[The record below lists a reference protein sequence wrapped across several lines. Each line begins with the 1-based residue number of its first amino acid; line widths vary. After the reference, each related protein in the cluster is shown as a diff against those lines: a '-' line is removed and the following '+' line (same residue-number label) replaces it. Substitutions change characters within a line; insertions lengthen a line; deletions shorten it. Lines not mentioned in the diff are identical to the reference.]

1 MGQSSSSSSSSS
13 VDQSF
18 NSQKKKYLG
27 QWFRPVKNIYDKA
40 LKLKGR
46 YDDRTLKYN
55 SYSDSSKRYD
65 FLKQFN
71 HDNNCDAKLNHFWP
85 HMLDNGNMLCPIVN
99 KGYKNRKESRN
110 CYKDR
115 SYDEEKWD
123 CRLLGGKKSKK
134 RKSKKNK
141 KSKKSKT
148 IKRKRNI

>member
-1 MGQSSSSSSSSS
+1 
-13 VDQSF
+13 
-18 NSQKKKYLG
+18 
-27 QWFRPVKNIYDKA
+27 
-40 LKLKGR
+40 
-46 YDDRTLKYN
+46 
-55 SYSDSSKRYD
+55 
-65 FLKQFN
+65 
-71 HDNNCDAKLNHFWP
+71 
-85 HMLDNGNMLCPIVN
+85 VN